1 MFGVVS
7 FDEALSLV
15 KPSYKEKVK
24 KIWLDFV
31 EKSGKTFESEPP
43 VEEDFKNFFCFL
55 RHEKKMAS
63 SSLWTYYSLIIL

>member
-1 MFGVVS
+1 MSGVIS

-43 VEEDFKNFFCFL
+43 VEEDF
-55 RHEKKMAS
+55 
-63 SSLWTYYSLIIL
+63 